1 VEDVRNVP
9 RPVNPQKVARLQRR
23 YLALMGAS
31 PEEIRRYAPILKR
44 QIGAESSFQTNIGSP
59 AGARDIAQFMP
70 ATARTYGV
78 TLGDN
83 RIRDDIR
90 GQVRM
95 MLPLFRR
102 HGVEGAL
109 RGYNAGEGAI
119 QRSRSFPE
127 TNAYV
132 QRILRGGNPGRV
144 PALPGGSSGAPQA
157 QGGGSITTTI
167 PGVRGAAGMPQGSE
181 GLVELLTAL
190 EAKPQPRQSA
200 GLMAPAHSAQPVMP
214 QGAMIPQGGG
224 GPAPKGPDVAE
235 LLAAIQ
241 TSGGGDVVN
250 APGNEGG
257 TRTSSFGGVPV
268 VGAAP
273 VGGRLRG
280 GRVVVDPNADRPG
293 ARTHGYVI
301 RAAQRVSAIAG
312 SPVRIG
318 TGTRHSRL
326 TVNGN
331 VSAHWSGAAADIPAT
346 GGRLIRL
353 GQAALIDAGMSPG
366 QARKATGGLYNV
378 GGAQVIFNTHEGGD
392 HTTHLHYQPTRRRRG

>member
-1 VEDVRNVP
+1 MAP

-23 YLALMGAS
+23 YLALLGAS
-31 PEEIRRYAPILKR
+31 PQEIRRYAPILKR
-44 QIGAESSFQTNIGSP
+44 QIGAESNFQTNLGSG
-59 AGARDIAQFMP
+59 AGARDVAQFMP

-95 MLPLFRR
+95 MLPMLRKY
-102 HGVEGAL
+102 GVEGAL

-119 QRSRSFPE
+119 QRSHGFSE

-144 PALPGGSSGAPQA
+144 PAPQRGASGPSGGG
-157 QGGGSITTTI
+157 GGGSTTTVI

-190 EAKPQPRQSA
+190 EAKPQQAPSA

-224 GPAPKGPDVAE
+224 GPAPKGPDVGE

-241 TSGGGDVVN
+241 TVGGDVVN

-257 TRTSSFGGVPV
+257 TRTTAAPRFNGVPA
-268 VGAAP
+268 VGAVG
-273 VGGRLRG
+273 VGGKLRG
-280 GRVVVDPNADRPG
+280 GRVVVDPNADRAG
-293 ARTHGYVI
+293 APTHGYVI
-301 RAAQRVSAIAG
+301 KAVQRVSAIAG

-326 TVNGN
+326 TTNGK

-346 GGRLIRL
+346 GRRLVRL
-353 GQAALIDAGMSPG
+353 GQAALIDAGMPPKE
-366 QARKATGGLYNV
+366 ARKQTGGLFNV
-378 GGAQVIFNTHEGGD
+378 GGAQIIFNSNDPNLGGNHLD
-392 HTTHLHYQPTRRRRG
+392 HLHYQPARRRRG